1 MKLYELILRKIGWW
15 PKDPPL
21 EAKVYNPVSEKAD
34 KPCKVGSAVSI
45 DNLDYRKLQ
54 FVVKEIRENSVSMG
68 GGLNKFTDYALQARN
83 GSGGDVWV
91 RLRLIPDPD
100 TTTRLSHRAIV
111 LSLYDE
117 MAYNEGLHGVVK
129 DESGKFVVD
138 DKDVHDEFW
147 RVNDVKMSYTSDVTS
162 MKDENNDGRIDPN
175 EVKHEQV
182 EFWDFSRMT
191 TIEGVEVEQFVFVE
205 MNKENGW
212 FQIWRGT
219 DINPESV
226 SVY

>member
-1 MKLYELILRKIGWW
+1 MKLYEMILRKIGWW
-15 PKDPPL
+15 KDPPPVVQ
-21 EAKVYNPVSEKAD
+21 ETKVFNPIA
-34 KPCKVGSAVSI
+34 CKVGQAVSI

-54 FVVKEIRENSVSMG
+54 FTVKEVRENEVYMG
-68 GGLNKFTDYALQARN
+68 SSNKFTDMVLQARPT
-83 GSGGDVWV
+83 SGQDVWV

-100 TTTRLSHRAIV
+100 PSTRLSHRSIV

-138 DKDVHDEFW
+138 DKDIHDEFW
-147 RVNDVKMSYTSDVTS
+147 RVNDVKISYTSNVTS
-162 MKDENNDGRIDPN
+162 MKDENGDGRVDPN

-182 EFWDFSRMT
+182 EFWDYSRMT

-205 MNKENGW
+205 MNKDNGW

-219 DINPESV
+219 DVNPESV